1 MFVNPSKTRG
11 MLISSSRTV
20 ELLFPDFL
28 IDGSVV

>member
-11 MLISSSRTV
+11 MLISCSRTV
-20 ELLFPDFL
+20 EPFFPDFL